1 MSFLKERSPLR
12 IPRPTPAAVLAS
24 VALFVAL
31 GGSAAAARHFLIT
44 STRQIKPSVLRALH
58 GAPGTS
64 GPAGPSGPSGPAG
77 PPGAQGP
84 AGPSNLSALTIVRAP
99 DLMVKPTKE
108 ATSIATCPA
117 GYHVVA
123 GGEYSGFATR
133 NGSEMSADHQ
143 SWIVLV
149 TNLSGI
155 EVNLEAIAYCAGA
168 GQAVAAGVPRP
179 AHARA
184 ERQAQAMLA
193 RLRSERLA
201 TARVSSSQG

>member
-1 MSFLKERSPLR
+1 MHIR
-12 IPRPTPAAVLAS
+12 RPSPAAVLAGL
-24 VALFVAL
+24 ALFVAL
-31 GGSAAAARHFLIT
+31 GGSAAAAHHFLIT

-58 GAPGTS
+58 GASGGP
-64 GPAGPSGPSGPAG
+64 GPAGPIGPPGPAG
-77 PPGAQGP
+77 VQGP
-84 AGPSNLSALTIVRAP
+84 AGPSSLSALTIVRAP
-99 DLMVKPTKE
+99 DLKVKPTKE

-117 GYHVVA
+117 GSHVVA

-168 GQAVAAGVPRP
+168 GQAVAAGMARA

-184 ERQAQAMLA
+184 VRQAQAMLA
-193 RLRSERLA
+193 RLHRERLA
-201 TARVSSSQG
+201 AARVGAPPPSRRTSR

>member
-1 MSFLKERSPLR
+1 MRARKPSP
-12 IPRPTPAAVLAS
+12 AVVIAS
-24 VALFVAL
+24 LALFAGL
-31 GGSAAAARHFLIT
+31 GGTAAAAHHFLIT

-58 GAPGTS
+58 GAAGR
-64 GPAGPSGPSGPAG
+64 AGPTGASGPSGPQGPAG
-77 PPGAQGP
+77 TQGP
-84 AGPSNLSALTIVRAP
+84 AGPSNLSALSIVRAP
-99 DLMVKPTKE
+99 DLLVKPTKE
-108 ATSIATCPA
+108 ATSIATCPN
-117 GYHVVA
+117 GSHVVA

-168 GQAVAAGVPRP
+168 GQAVAAAAPRA

-184 ERQAQAMLA
+184 VRQAQAMLA
-193 RLRSERLA
+193 RLRRERLA
-201 TARVSSSQG
+201 TAQTLAP

>member
-1 MSFLKERSPLR
+1 MRTRRPSP
-12 IPRPTPAAVLAS
+12 AFVLACL
-24 VALFVAL
+24 ALFVAL
-31 GGSAAAARHFLIT
+31 GGTAAAAHHFLIT
-44 STRQIKPSVLRALH
+44 STTQIKPSVLRTLH
-58 GAPGTS
+58 GATGRPGASGAT
-64 GPAGPSGPSGPAG
+64 GPAGPQGPA
-77 PPGAQGP
+77 GAQGP
-84 AGPSNLSALTIVRAP
+84 AGPSNLSALTIVRAH
-99 DLMVKPTKE
+99 DLLVKPTKE

-117 GYHVVA
+117 GSHVLS

-168 GQAVAAGVPRP
+168 GQAVAAAVPDRA

-184 ERQAQAMLA
+184 VRQAQAMLA
-193 RLRSERLA
+193 RLRRERLA
-201 TARVSSSQG
+201 AVPAGAPQAPGVK